1 MLFGRQSDVTRIG
14 WFRRDSGRRPWRL
27 SAKLLIASSI
37 ATVIGFSAICTSVML
52 DMRRGEEELAR
63 QTLENLAAGIDAD
76 ISRNIELYDLSLRAV
91 ASNLVMPEI
100 KGVSK
105 EIQHLILF
113 DHAAT
118 AKHFGV
124 IQVFDA
130 QGKLTHDAASLDPV
144 PENRGDEEYFQVH
157 RANPDTGLYM
167 SRPMLHRGA
176 YSIVL
181 SRRINDADGGFLGV
195 VVGSIRFSYF
205 HDLFGRLTLNPGDT
219 ITVLRRDR
227 MIIMRTPFD
236 LDVIGKNLAE
246 RPNWR
251 ADNLKEGTA
260 YAGVGP
266 VDPTPRLYVRSGSTN
281 LFFVVVGK
289 PLASILNLWHREVLR
304 IGAIMMALILFVVG
318 TTLFL
323 AREIGRR
330 AEAEHKLE
338 ELATTDALTGLKN
351 RRKFDSEIDL
361 EWRRAARSETP
372 VAVLMIDADHFK
384 AYNDT
389 YGHQAGDQVLV
400 GIAICISDSVRRSGD
415 CPARYGGEEFAVLLP
430 GLSAVEAFTVAET
443 IRLKVEQWAEEPS
456 VTTVSIGV
464 ASMTP
469 AAPLNWPDLIEAA
482 DKALYA
488 AKANGRNQS
497 VVAGDPAARAGGLGR
512 RNTSFRGGCIAAEPQ
527 VRNCTLRNPEV
538 VGNESLRLEIL
549 GCAMRTSSRMTT
561 AERGSRSLARH
572 FSRYFF
578 ISARR
583 PSRRSARAMP

>member
-1 MLFGRQSDVTRIG
+1 MVNGLFRKDA
-14 WFRRDSGRRPWRL
+14 GRRPWRL

-37 ATVIGFSAICTSVML
+37 ATVIGFSTICASVML

-63 QTLENLAAGIDAD
+63 QTLENLASSIDAD
-76 ISRNIELYDLSLRAV
+76 INRNIELYDLSLRNV
-91 ASNLVMPEI
+91 ATNLVMPEI
-100 KGVSK
+100 EKVSK
-105 EIQHLILF
+105 EIRHLILF

-118 AKHFGV
+118 ARHFGA

-130 QGKLTHDAASLDPV
+130 QGKLIIDAASLDPV
-144 PENRGDEEYFQVH
+144 PEDRSDEEYYFVH
-157 RANPDTGLYM
+157 RDKPDVGLYM
-167 SRPMLHRGA
+167 SRPMLHRSA

-181 SRRINDADGGFLGV
+181 SRRITDADGGFLGV

-205 HDLFGRLTLNPGDT
+205 HELFGRLTLNPGDT

-227 MIIMRTPFD
+227 TVIMRTPFD
-236 LDVIGKNLAE
+236 LDIIGKNLAE
-246 RPNWR
+246 RKTWNP
-251 ADNLKEGTA
+251 ANLKEGGNF
-260 YAGVGP
+260 AGVGP
-266 VDPTPRLYVRSGSTN
+266 VDPTPRLYVRSASTS

-289 PLASILNLWHREVLR
+289 PLASVLSLWHGEVIR
-304 IGAIMMALILFVVG
+304 IGAVMLALILFVLG

-330 AEAEHKLE
+330 AEAEEKLE

-361 EWRRAARSETP
+361 EWRRAARNQTP

-384 AYNDT
+384 SYNDT
-389 YGHQAGDQVLV
+389 FGHQAGDQVLV
-400 GIAICISDSVRRSGD
+400 GIAICISDSVRRAGD

-430 GLSAVEAFTVAET
+430 GLSAVEAFTVAEI
-443 IRLKVEQWAEEPS
+443 IRLKVEQWAEDPS

-469 AAPLNWPDLIEAA
+469 TAVIDWSYLIEAA

-497 VVAGDPAARAGGLGR
+497 VVAA
-512 RNTSFRGGCIAAEPQ
+512 IPQ
-527 VRNCTLRNPEV
+527 
-538 VGNESLRLEIL
+538 
-549 GCAMRTSSRMTT
+549 
-561 AERGSRSLARH
+561 LALV
-572 FSRYFF
+572 
-578 ISARR
+578 A
-583 PSRRSARAMP
+583 